1 MEIEM
6 KGTKIC
12 SRPVTHLPNEE
23 EISEVMKENV
33 LKRQKAGPTVACQT
47 QEHGRVD
54 TTIRA
59 EEIKWSA
66 IATALLLLA
75 KGAEELELITIADIL
90 ARSKVLF
97 LSILNLLKV
106 NVVIAGI
113 SGKEV
118 VLCSRGVK
126 IQPDASLAEVQD
138 QDFDAIILPGG
149 LEGTKN
155 LSKVGLSHV

>member
-1 MEIEM
+1 MP
-6 KGTKIC
+6 K
-12 SRPVTHLPNEE
+12 
-23 EISEVMKENV
+23 
-33 LKRQKAGPTVACQT
+33 
-47 QEHGRVD
+47 
-54 TTIRA
+54 
-59 EEIKWSA
+59 
-66 IATALLLLA
+66 TALLLLA

-90 ARSKVLF
+90 ARS
-97 LSILNLLKV
+97 KV